1 MIGQL
6 HGRYQRRAYAVNTE
20 LMCLRK
26 SPISQWFADNSAFA
40 QDLSI
45 MAVERTDPT
54 SGLEDNMGSNC
65 DRTQV
70 LKTCVWDRLE
80 APRLSSD
87 DNKKQGAL
95 GVDAK
100 NHESYHKKQRNVSL
114 SPKRRDFLLMDTGC

>member
-1 MIGQL
+1 
-6 HGRYQRRAYAVNTE
+6 
-20 LMCLRK
+20 
-26 SPISQWFADNSAFA
+26 
-40 QDLSI
+40 

-87 DNKKQGAL
+87 DNKKLGAL
-95 GVDAK
+95 GWMLK
-100 NHESYHKKQRNVSL
+100 IMNHTIKSKGTC
-114 SPKRRDFLLMDTGC
+114 P